1 MPALSPDSQF
11 RISGLNF
18 KPGHLLQGSVLY
30 LRLEENVTLQ
40 VFYFTEK
47 NTSLPSMY
55 SIISCSTELEQSNQ
69 CLKTDEFVIKVPTL
83 DFARKDIKS

>member
-1 MPALSPDSQF
+1 M
-11 RISGLNF
+11 
-18 KPGHLLQGSVLY
+18 LQDSVLC

-47 NTSLPSMY
+47 HTSLLKYDDLPSMY
-55 SIISCSTELEQSNQ
+55 STISWSTELEQSNQ